1 MQGIEVRELT
11 KVYQKNI
18 KAVDGVSFSVNT
30 GEIFALLGPN
40 GAGKTTLFKM
50 LTMLSKPTDGEIKIL
65 GQSVS
70 EKSTQIKRRIGYSCQ
85 QSGLDLESSGLF
97 NLKLFGR
104 YFGLYGKELDRRI
117 DELTEIFQ
125 LKPFIKRKVKYYSGG
140 MKKKLELATSIL
152 NKPDI
157 LFLDEPTLGLDIES
171 RQILWS
177 VIKKLNE
184 EQNMTIVL
192 TTHYLEEADRL
203 CDSLAIIE
211 TGKLVVSGKVS
222 DLKQK
227 VADDIV
233 KIVFSKYEDSDKLD
247 VVKSQIANLQFV
259 KDVRKVDNSL
269 VLNVK
274 EAQQVIGEITKV
286 VHDVGMRNESIS
298 MSKASL
304 EEIYLKYV
312 GTYLV
317 EE

>member
-1 MQGIEVRELT
+1 MQGIEVRDLT

-50 LTMLSKPTDGEIKIL
+50 LTMLSKPTGGEIKIL
-65 GQSVS
+65 DQPVS
-70 EKSTQIKRRIGYSCQ
+70 EKSTKIKGRIGYSCQ

-104 YFGLYGKELDRRI
+104 YFGLYGKELDKRI

-125 LKPFIKRKVKYYSGG
+125 LKSFIKRKVKYYSGG

-211 TGKLVVSGKVS
+211 SGKLVVSGKIS

-233 KIVFSKYEDSDKLD
+233 KIVFSKYEDAEKIEAA
-247 VVKSQIANLQFV
+247 KSQIANLQFV
-259 KDVRKVDNSL
+259 KGVKKVDNSL

-274 EAQQVIGEITKV
+274 EAQQVIGKVTKV
-286 VHDVGMRNESIS
+286 VHNAGIRNESIS
-298 MSKASL
+298 MAKASL
-304 EEIYLKYV
+304 EDVYLEYV